1 MGIIERILE
10 KPVEALARS
19 NKPLPSREA
28 LLLYRHILKFAQ
40 LLNWHHK
47 DGTQWSSIIR
57 TSARAEFEAAKE
69 EKDPF
74 ILAKLILTSREALD
88 SAREKVSG
96 IQYFAAQYDFV
107 KRIEESRTDAKP

>member
-47 DGTQWSSIIR
+47 DGTQWSHIIK
-57 TSARAEFEAAKE
+57 TSTRAEFEAAKE
-69 EKDPF
+69 ENDPF
-74 ILAKLILTSREALD
+74 LLAKLILTSREALEN
-88 SAREKVSG
+88 AREKVSSK
-96 IQYFAAQYDFV
+96 QYFAAQFDFV
-107 KRIEESRTDAKP
+107 KRIQESRTDSKP

>member
-10 KPVEALARS
+10 RPVEALARS

-40 LLNWHHK
+40 VLNWNHK
-47 DGTQWSSIIR
+47 DGTQWSHIIR

-74 ILAKLILTSREALD
+74 LLAKLILTSREALAN
-88 SAREKVSG
+88 AREKVLPK
-96 IQYFAAQYDFV
+96 QYFAAQFDFI
-107 KRIEESRTDAKP
+107 KRIQTSRTDSKP